1 MRNWF
6 SFVVASL
13 LLVSVSLAFAVFTDV
28 TEQVLG
34 DPGPDVPG
42 RCITWP
48 DYNNDGWPDLFMGDD
63 VLYENNGDGTFTRIT
78 DVGLDAP
85 FGDYRATWADA
96 DNDGDLDCYQSSF
109 NISDPDGE
117 TVWDTYFENEGPPD
131 YSFTAYDNYV
141 HPDYSRGGQG
151 CFVDID
157 GDSYY
162 ELYEGTF
169 GNWDPYGGAFPD
181 KFFEADGGE
190 TWTDVTGTY
199 APQLETNDYKRH
211 VRGVSPCDY
220 DNDFDM
226 DIFVPVY
233 GVDWGDPSW
242 ENYLWLNDGTGNFTD
257 YAENAGVDIEPH
269 GRYGVGLASGA
280 SWGDYD
286 NDGHMDLCVGNIHG
300 WAALYHNDHD
310 GTFTNVTEEAGLYT
324 GQKEWHSP
332 NWFDFDNDGDGDMDF
347 AMNRGGGD
355 AGRYLLRNDTGRD
368 NHWLVFELEGDGT
381 TCGITAHGAKVRV
394 RLEDSTIMTR
404 QVEPVSADARMNMIP
419 VHFGLGD
426 NASIDYVQV
435 FWLCG
440 HQEYWDFADIGGSVD
455 RYINL
460 VEGTGTESTDVELT
474 YFEAK
479 NAENGIVLTWD
490 VRISGEEHIQGYDLY
505 RRIVRT
511 ARKEIVNK
519 AGLAPISSW
528 SKVTGTLI
536 KGEAP
541 LTYVD
546 DGVNTDVTYEYRLD
560 AFLGDRAD
568 VLGTALGEWSANKLG
583 AFVLYG
589 IYPNPVKNTMGVS
602 FGVPDISRVAIEVY
616 DVAGREVLKKIAVA
630 KAGGNVETVETSGL
644 ANGVYVVRVK
654 TGGEDAVV
662 KMVVAR

>member
-1 MRNWF
+1 
-6 SFVVASL
+6 
-13 LLVSVSLAFAVFTDV
+13 
-28 TEQVLG
+28 
-34 DPGPDVPG
+34 
-42 RCITWP
+42 
-48 DYNNDGWPDLFMGDD
+48 MGDD

-78 DVGLDAP
+78 NVGLDAP

-109 NISDPDGE
+109 NISDPDSE

-131 YSFTAYDNYV
+131 YSFTGYDNYV

-151 CFVDID
+151 CFVDTD

-199 APQLETNDYKRH
+199 VPQLETNDYKRH
-211 VRGVSPCDY
+211 VRGESPCDY

-257 YAENAGVDIEPH
+257 YAEEAGVDIEPH

-286 NDGHMDLCVGNIHG
+286 NDGYMDLCVGNIHG
-300 WAALYHNDHD
+300 WAALYHNDRD

-332 NWFDFDNDGDGDMDF
+332 NWFDFDNDGDLDLIVWQWYTYRGYIFENEGPENLGHFDDVTNELGLSAIFFTNIYSLACADGDMDF

-404 QVEPVSADARMNMIP
+404 QVEPVSADAGMNMIP

-426 NASIDYVQV
+426 NTSIDYVQV

-460 VEGTGTESTDVELT
+460 VEGTGTESTDVALT

-505 RRIVRT
+505 RRTVRT

-528 SKVTGTLI
+528 SKVNDTLI
-536 KGEAP
+536 KGQAP

-546 DGVNTDVTYEYRLD
+546 DGVNTDITYEYRLD

-583 AFVLYG
+583 ALILYG

-616 DVAGREVLKKIAVA
+616 DVAGREVLKKVAVA
-630 KAGGNVETVETSGL
+630 EAGGNVETVETSGL

-654 TGGEDAVV
+654 AGGEDAAV
-662 KMVVAR
+662 KMVIAR

>member
-6 SFVVASL
+6 SFVVAS

-28 TEQVLG
+28 TEQALG

-48 DYNNDGWPDLFMGDD
+48 DYNNDGWPGLFMGDD

-85 FGDYRATWADA
+85 F
-96 DNDGDLDCYQSSF
+96 
-109 NISDPDGE
+109 
-117 TVWDTYFENEGPPD
+117 
-131 YSFTAYDNYV
+131 
-141 HPDYSRGGQG
+141 
-151 CFVDID
+151 
-157 GDSYY
+157 
-162 ELYEGTF
+162 
-169 GNWDPYGGAFPD
+169 
-181 KFFEADGGE
+181 
-190 TWTDVTGTY
+190 
-199 APQLETNDYKRH
+199 
-211 VRGVSPCDY
+211 
-220 DNDFDM
+220 
-226 DIFVPVY
+226 
-233 GVDWGDPSW
+233 
-242 ENYLWLNDGTGNFTD
+242 
-257 YAENAGVDIEPH
+257 
-269 GRYGVGLASGA
+269 
-280 SWGDYD
+280 
-286 NDGHMDLCVGNIHG
+286 
-300 WAALYHNDHD
+300 
-310 GTFTNVTEEAGLYT
+310 
-324 GQKEWHSP
+324 
-332 NWFDFDNDGDGDMDF
+332 
-347 AMNRGGGD
+347 
-355 AGRYLLRNDTGRD
+355 
-368 NHWLVFELEGDGT
+368 LEGDGT

-404 QVEPVSADARMNMIP
+404 QVEPVSADAGMNMIP

-426 NASIDYVQV
+426 NTSIDYVQV

-479 NAENGIVLTWD
+479 NAENGIALTWD
-490 VRISGEEHIQGYDLY
+490 VRTSGEEKVLGYDLY
-505 RRIVRT
+505 RRIVLNRSGNT
-511 ARKEIVNK
+511 VSK

-528 SKVTGTLI
+528 SKVNDTLI
-536 KGEAP
+536 KGQAP

-568 VLGTALGEWSANKLG
+568 VLGTALGEWSANKPG
-583 AFVLYG
+583 AFVLYD

-602 FGVPDISRVAIEVY
+602 FGVPDMSRVAIEVY

-630 KAGGNVETVETSGL
+630 KAGGNAETVETSGL